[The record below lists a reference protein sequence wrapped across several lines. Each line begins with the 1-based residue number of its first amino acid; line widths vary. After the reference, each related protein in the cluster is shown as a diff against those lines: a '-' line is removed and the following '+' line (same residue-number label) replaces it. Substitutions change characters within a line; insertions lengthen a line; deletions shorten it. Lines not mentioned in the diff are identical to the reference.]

1 MPLRLIQNSAPYVA
15 GPAAGTIH
23 EFAHLGLNEGKDLS
37 APTQLRC
44 VMAQLNLV
52 VGDVDGNTS
61 RIVAAANEAR
71 DRYRA
76 DIVMLPEL
84 AVSGYP
90 PEDLLFHSGMRLQ
103 VARSLERLKQEV
115 RGITLIAGYPEYAGA
130 KIFNAA
136 IVIRDGRVLA
146 NHRKACLPNY
156 RVFDEKRYFT
166 PGTEPTIIEVHGV
179 KAGVMVCEDAWDS
192 GPARQARQ
200 AGAQV
205 LLVINASP
213 YEVDKQTQRE
223 QQVVRERVREAGVP
237 VVFVNLIG
245 GQDELVFDGNSFV
258 MDAHGTV
265 TQRAPAFTEGM
276 YVVDLGLDAAGVVH
290 PIPSDIV
297 PLQGQEE
304 SVYGALVQ
312 GTRDYVT
319 KHRFPGVVM
328 GLSGGIDSA
337 LTLVLAVDALGA
349 DHVHSVAMP
358 SRYTSQMSKDDAAL
372 QAKILHV
379 QHSEISIEGMFEATL
394 AALKD
399 EFAGR
404 APDTAEENIQSRCR
418 GVLLMGISN
427 KTGRML
433 LTTGNKSEMAVG
445 YATLYGDMAG
455 GFAPIKDCSKL
466 LVYQLARWRNAQSE
480 VIPKR
485 VIDRPPSAELRFDQ
499 KDTDSLP
506 PYEILDPILEAFI
519 EEDLSVDQIAARG
532 FDRAT
537 VGRILD
543 LVKRNEY
550 KRRQAPPGVRV
561 SGRAFGRDWRYP
573 ITSGYKSH

>member
-1 MPLRLIQNSAPYVA
+1 
-15 GPAAGTIH
+15 
-23 EFAHLGLNEGKDLS
+23 
-37 APTQLRC
+37 
-44 VMAQLNLV
+44 MAQLNLV

-71 DRYRA
+71 DRCGA

-103 VARSLERLKQEV
+103 VANSLERLKQEIH
-115 RGITLIAGYPEYAGA
+115 GITLIAGYPEYVGA
-130 KIFNAA
+130 TIFNAA
-136 IVIRDGRVLA
+136 IVIRDGQVIA

-166 PGTEPTIIEVHGV
+166 PGSQPTIFRINGLHVGV
-179 KAGVMVCEDAWDS
+179 LVCEDVWDPV
-192 GPARQARQ
+192 PARQARD

-213 YEVDKQTQRE
+213 YEVDKQLQRE
-223 QQVVRERVREAGVP
+223 RQVVLQRIRENSIP
-237 VVFVNLIG
+237 TVFLNLVG

-258 MDAHGTV
+258 MDAEGVV
-265 TQRAPAFTEGM
+265 TQRAPAFIEGM
-276 YVVDLGLDAAGVVH
+276 YTVDLVVDGGGPVS
-290 PIPSDIV
+290 PIPGEIE
-297 PLQGQEE
+297 PLQGPEE

-337 LTLVLAVDALGA
+337 LTLVIAVDALGA
-349 DHVHSVAMP
+349 ERVHSVAMP

-372 QAKILHV
+372 QAREMKV
-379 QHSEISIEGMFEATL
+379 KHSEISIEGMFEATL
-394 AALKD
+394 AALKQ
-399 EFAGR
+399 EFQGR
-404 APDTAEENIQSRCR
+404 APDTSEENIQSRCR

-427 KTGRML
+427 KTGKML

-455 GFAPIKDCSKL
+455 GFAPIKDCSKM
-466 LVYQLARWRNAQSE
+466 LVYRLCRWRNAQSR
-480 VIPKR
+480 VIPDR
-485 VIDRPPSAELRFDQ
+485 VIERAPSAELRSDQ

-506 PYEILDPILEAFI
+506 PYEVLDPILEAFI

>member
-1 MPLRLIQNSAPYVA
+1 
-15 GPAAGTIH
+15 
-23 EFAHLGLNEGKDLS
+23 LS
-37 APTQLRC
+37 GERRLRC
-44 VMAQLNLV
+44 VLAQLNLV
-52 VGDVDGNTS
+52 VGDVEGNTS
-61 RIVAAANEAR
+61 RIIEASV
-71 DRYRA
+71 RA
-76 DIVMLPEL
+76 REEFGADVILVPEL

-90 PEDLLFHSGMRLQ
+90 PEDLLFHLGLKAQ
-103 VARSLERLKQEV
+103 VVRSIERLRSEV
-115 RGITLIAGYPEYAGA
+115 QGITLVVGYPEYVADRIYNSA
-130 KIFNAA
+130 V
-136 IVIRDGRVLA
+136 VIRDGTLLA

-166 PGTEPTIIEVHGV
+166 PGTFPTVVELNGIR
-179 KAGVMVCEDAWDS
+179 AGILVCEDVWEPE
-192 GPARQARQ
+192 PAAQARG
-200 AGAQV
+200 AGAEV

-213 YEVDKQTQRE
+213 YEVNKQRQRE
-223 QQVVRERVREAGVP
+223 TEVARRRVAETDVP
-237 VVFVNLIG
+237 LLFVNLIG

-258 MDAHGTV
+258 MNAHGEITL
-265 TQRAPAFTEGM
+265 RAPAFVEGL
-276 YVVDLGLDAAGVVH
+276 YPVDLEERAGEGVA
-290 PIPSDIV
+290 PRPGTLA
-297 PLQGQEE
+297 PLQDEEE
-304 SVYGALVQ
+304 SVYGALVL
-312 GTRDYVT
+312 GTRDYVD
-319 KHRFPGVVM
+319 KHRFPGAVL
-328 GLSGGIDSA
+328 GLSGGVDSA
-337 LTLVLAVDALGA
+337 LTLCIAVDALGPER
-349 DHVHSVAMP
+349 VHSVAMP

-372 QAKILHV
+372 QASWLKV

-394 AALKD
+394 SALKD

-404 APDTAEENIQSRCR
+404 PLDTAEENIQSRCR

-466 LVYQLARWRNAQSE
+466 LVYRLCAWRNAQSRA
-480 VIPKR
+480 IPAR
-485 VIDRPPSAELRFDQ
+485 VIERPPSAELRADQ

-506 PYEILDPILEAFI
+506 PYDVLDPILEAFI

-573 ITSGYKSH
+573 ITSGYRSH

>member
-1 MPLRLIQNSAPYVA
+1 MSNVR
-15 GPAAGTIH
+15 H
-23 EFAHLGLNEGKDLS
+23 
-37 APTQLRC
+37 LRC
-44 VMAQLNLV
+44 VLAQLNLV
-52 VGDVDGNTS
+52 VGDVEGNTS
-61 RIVAAANEAR
+61 RIIAAANQAHAEL
-71 DRYRA
+71 RA
-76 DIVMLPEL
+76 DVLMVPEL

-90 PEDLLFHSGMRLQ
+90 PEDLLFHSGMRSQ
-103 VARSLERLKQEV
+103 VARSIGRLKAEV
-115 RGITLIAGYPEYAGA
+115 SGITLIAGYPEYDGDQIYNSAL
-130 KIFNAA
+130 
-136 IVIRDGRVLA
+136 VLRDGAVLA

-166 PGTEPTIIEVHGV
+166 PGTKPTVIELNGI
-179 KAGVMVCEDAWDS
+179 KTGILVCEDIWEPE
-192 GPARQARQ
+192 PAGQARG

-213 YEVDKQTQRE
+213 YEVNKQHQRE
-223 QQVVRERVREAGVP
+223 NEVAKARVAETGIP
-237 VVFVNLIG
+237 LVFVNLIG

-258 MDAHGTV
+258 MDAHG
-265 TQRAPAFTEGM
+265 QIAARAPAFTEGL
-276 YVVDLGLDAAGVVH
+276 YPVDLTLGPDSVVL
-290 PIPSDIV
+290 PSPGELT
-297 PLQGQEE
+297 PLQDEEE

-312 GTRDYVT
+312 GTRDYVD
-319 KHRFPGVVM
+319 KHRFPGVVL
-328 GLSGGIDSA
+328 GLSGGVDSA
-337 LTLVLAVDALGA
+337 LTLCIAVDALGS
-349 DHVHSVAMP
+349 DRVHSVAMP
-358 SRYTSQMSKDDAAL
+358 SRYTSQMSKDDAAA
-372 QAKILHV
+372 QASLLNVK
-379 QHSEISIEGMFEATL
+379 HSEISIEGMFEATL
-394 AALKD
+394 KALKD

-404 APDTAEENIQSRCR
+404 PADTAEENIQSRCR

-466 LVYQLARWRNAQSE
+466 LVYRLCAWRNAQSR
-480 VIPKR
+480 VIPAR
-485 VIDRPPSAELRFDQ
+485 VIERPPSAELRPDQ

-506 PYEILDPILEAFI
+506 PYEVLDPILEAFI
-519 EEDLSVDQIAARG
+519 EDDLSVDQIAARG
-532 FDRAT
+532 FDRKV

-573 ITSGYKSH
+573 ITSGYQSSR

>member
-1 MPLRLIQNSAPYVA
+1 
-15 GPAAGTIH
+15 
-23 EFAHLGLNEGKDLS
+23 
-37 APTQLRC
+37 
-44 VMAQLNLV
+44 MAQLNLV

-61 RIVAAANEAR
+61 RIVAAAHAAR
-71 DRYRA
+71 DRSKA
-76 DIVMLPEL
+76 DVVLLPEL

-103 VARSLERLKQEV
+103 VGSSLERLQREV
-115 RGITLIAGYPEYAGA
+115 RGITLIAGYPEYDGSR
-130 KIFNAA
+130 IFNSA
-136 IVIRDGRVLA
+136 IVIRDGVVLA

-166 PGTEPTIIEVHGV
+166 PGTEPTVVAIKGV
-179 KAGVMVCEDAWDS
+179 KAGVLVCEDVWDPE
-192 GPARQARQ
+192 PARQARA
-200 AGAQV
+200 AGAEV
-205 LLVINASP
+205 LLIINASP

-223 QQVVRERVREAGVP
+223 REVGRARVAETGIP
-237 VVFVNLIG
+237 LVFVNLIG

-258 MDAHGTV
+258 MDAGGEV
-265 TQRAPAFTEGM
+265 TLRAPAFTEGL
-276 YVVDLGLDAAGVVH
+276 YVVDLAVDASGVVT
-290 PIPSDIV
+290 PVPGDIV

-312 GTRDYVT
+312 GTRDYVD
-319 KHRFPGVVM
+319 KHGFPGVVL
-328 GLSGGIDSA
+328 GLSGGVDSA
-337 LTLVLAVDALGA
+337 LTLSIAVDALGA
-349 DHVHSVAMP
+349 DRVHSVAMP
-358 SRYTSQMSKDDAAL
+358 SRYTSQMSQEDAAA
-372 QAKILHV
+372 QATLLGVK
-379 QHSEISIEGMFEATL
+379 HSVISIEGMFEATL
-394 AALKD
+394 AALQQ
-399 EFAGR
+399 EFAGLP
-404 APDTAEENIQSRCR
+404 PDTAEENIQSRCR

-433 LTTGNKSEMAVG
+433 LTTGNKSEMSVG

-466 LVYQLARWRNAQSE
+466 LVYRLSAWRNARSP
-480 VIPKR
+480 VIPQR
-485 VIDRPPSAELRFDQ
+485 VIERAPSAELRHDQ

-506 PYEILDPILEAFI
+506 PYEVLDPILEAFI

-532 FDRAT
+532 FDRQT
-537 VGRILD
+537 VGRILA

-573 ITSGYKSH
+573 ITSGYKSR

>member
-1 MPLRLIQNSAPYVA
+1 MSNGR
-15 GPAAGTIH
+15 H
-23 EFAHLGLNEGKDLS
+23 
-37 APTQLRC
+37 LRC
-44 VMAQLNLV
+44 VLAQLNLV
-52 VGDVDGNTS
+52 VGDVEGNTS
-61 RIVAAANEAR
+61 RIIAAANRAR
-71 DRYRA
+71 DELRA
-76 DIVMLPEL
+76 DVVMVPEL

-90 PEDLLFHSGMRLQ
+90 PEDLLFHSGMRSQ
-103 VARSLERLKQEV
+103 VARSIGRLKGEV
-115 RGITLIAGYPEYAGA
+115 RGITLIAGYPEYDGGHIYNSAL
-130 KIFNAA
+130 
-136 IVIRDGRVLA
+136 VLRDGAVLA

-166 PGTEPTIIEVHGV
+166 PGTKPTVIELNGIR
-179 KAGVMVCEDAWDS
+179 AGIVVCEDVWEPE
-192 GPARQARQ
+192 PAGQARG

-213 YEVDKQTQRE
+213 YEVNKQHQRE
-223 QQVVRERVREAGVP
+223 NEVARARVAETGIP
-237 VVFVNLIG
+237 LVFVNLIG

-258 MDAHGTV
+258 MDAHGQV
-265 TQRAPAFTEGM
+265 TSRAPAFTEDL
-276 YVVDLGLDAAGVVH
+276 YPVDLTLGADGVVR
-290 PIPSDIV
+290 PSPGDKAA
-297 PLQGQEE
+297 LQGQEE

-312 GTRDYVT
+312 GTRDYVD
-319 KHRFPGVVM
+319 KHRFPGVVL
-328 GLSGGIDSA
+328 GLSGGVDSA
-337 LTLVLAVDALGA
+337 LTLCIAVDALGS
-349 DHVHSVAMP
+349 DRVHSVAMP
-358 SRYTSQMSKDDAAL
+358 SRYTSQMSKDDAAQ
-372 QAKILHV
+372 QASWLKV
-379 QHSEISIEGMFEATL
+379 KHSEISIEGMFEATL
-394 AALKD
+394 KALKD

-404 APDTAEENIQSRCR
+404 PADTAEENIQSRCR

-466 LVYQLARWRNAQSE
+466 LVYRLCAWRNAQSR
-480 VIPKR
+480 VIPAR
-485 VIDRPPSAELRFDQ
+485 VVERPPSAELRPDQ

-532 FDRAT
+532 FDRKV

-573 ITSGYKSH
+573 ITNGYQTSR

>member
-1 MPLRLIQNSAPYVA
+1 V
-15 GPAAGTIH
+15 
-23 EFAHLGLNEGKDLS
+23 
-37 APTQLRC
+37 TQLRC
-44 VMAQLNLV
+44 CLAQLNLV

-61 RIVAAANEAR
+61 RIIAAADEAR
-71 DRYRA
+71 DRLRA
-76 DIVMLPEL
+76 DVVMLPEL

-90 PEDLLFHSGMRLQ
+90 PEDLLFHSGLRTQ
-103 VARSLERLKQEV
+103 VARSLDQLRTDV
-115 RGITLIAGYPEYAGA
+115 RGITLIAGYPEYDGA
-130 KIFNAA
+130 KIYNSA
-136 IVIRDGRVLA
+136 IVIRDGKVLA

-166 PGTEPTIIEVHGV
+166 PGTEPTVADLNGV
-179 KAGVMVCEDAWDS
+179 KAAVLVCEDVWDAE
-192 GPARQARQ
+192 PARQARA
-200 AGAQV
+200 AGAEV

-223 QQVVRERVREAGVP
+223 REIGRSRVGETGIP
-237 VVFVNLIG
+237 MVFVNLIG
-245 GQDELVFDGNSFV
+245 GQDELMFDGNSFV
-258 MDAHGTV
+258 MNAQGEV
-265 TQRAPAFTEGM
+265 TFRAPAFKEGL
-276 YVVDLGLDAAGVVH
+276 YAVDLSVDASGKVT
-290 PIPSDIV
+290 PIPGDIV

-312 GTRDYVT
+312 GTRDYVD
-319 KHRFPGVVM
+319 KHRFPGVVL

-337 LTLVLAVDALGA
+337 LTLVIAVDALGA
-349 DHVHSVAMP
+349 HRVHSVAMP
-358 SRYTSQMSKDDAAL
+358 SRYTSQMSKDDAAE
-372 QAKILHV
+372 QAALLKV
-379 QHSEISIEGMFEATL
+379 EHSVISIEGMFEATL
-394 AALKD
+394 AALHD

-404 APDTAEENIQSRCR
+404 PPDTAEENIQSRCR

-466 LVYQLARWRNAQSE
+466 LVYRLCAWRNDQSR
-480 VIPKR
+480 VIPTR
-485 VIDRPPSAELRFDQ
+485 VIERPPSAELRYDQ

-506 PYEILDPILEAFI
+506 PYSVLDPILEAFI
-519 EEDLSVDQIAARG
+519 EEDLSVDQITARG

-573 ITSGYKSH
+573 ITSGYKSR

>member
-1 MPLRLIQNSAPYVA
+1 
-15 GPAAGTIH
+15 
-23 EFAHLGLNEGKDLS
+23 
-37 APTQLRC
+37 
-44 VMAQLNLV
+44 MAQLNLV

-76 DIVMLPEL
+76 DLVMLPEL

-90 PEDLLFHSGMRLQ
+90 PEDLLFHSGMRIQ
-103 VARSLERLKQEV
+103 VSRSLERLKQEV
-115 RGITLIAGYPEYAGA
+115 RGIVLIAGYPEYEGSR
-130 KIFNAA
+130 IFNSA
-136 IVIRDGRVLA
+136 IVILDGVVLA

-166 PGTEPTIIEVHGV
+166 PGTEPTIVELKGV
-179 KAGVMVCEDAWDS
+179 KAGILVCEDVWQAEPS
-192 GPARQARQ
+192 SQARL
-200 AGAQV
+200 AGAQL

-213 YEVDKQTQRE
+213 YEVGKQRQRE
-223 QQVVRERVREAGVP
+223 QQVMARRSQETGLP
-237 VVFVNLIG
+237 SVFLNLIG

-258 MDAHGTV
+258 MDASGEV
-265 TQRAPAFTEGM
+265 TQRVPAFTEDL
-276 YVVDLGLDAAGVVH
+276 YVVDLEVDDAGTVH
-290 PIPSDIV
+290 PVPASIV
-297 PLQGQEE
+297 PLQSQEE

-312 GTRDYVT
+312 GTRDYVD
-319 KHRFPGVVM
+319 KHGFPGVVM

-337 LTLVLAVDALGA
+337 LVLCIAVDALGA
-349 DHVHSVAMP
+349 HRVHSVAMP

-372 QAKILHV
+372 QARNLHV
-379 QHSEISIEGMFEATL
+379 KHSEISIEGMFEATL
-394 AALKD
+394 DALKH
-399 EFAGR
+399 EFSGR
-404 APDTAEENIQSRCR
+404 PPDIAEENIQSRCR

-455 GFAPIKDCSKL
+455 GFAPIKDCSKM
-466 LVYQLARWRNAQSE
+466 LVYRLARWRNASSPVMPE
-480 VIPKR
+480 R
-485 VIDRPPSAELRFDQ
+485 VIERAPSAELRFDQ

-519 EEDLSVDQIAARG
+519 EDDLSVDQIAARG

-537 VGRILD
+537 VGRILE
-543 LVKRNEY
+543 LVKRSEY

-573 ITSGYKSH
+573 ITSGYKAR

>member
-1 MPLRLIQNSAPYVA
+1 MSVSQQV
-15 GPAAGTIH
+15 
-23 EFAHLGLNEGKDLS
+23 
-37 APTQLRC
+37 RC

-76 DIVMLPEL
+76 DVVMLPEL

-115 RGITLIAGYPEYAGA
+115 RGITLIAGYPEYSGA
-130 KIFNAA
+130 KIFNSAV
-136 IVIRDGRVLA
+136 VIRDGKVLA

-166 PGTEPTIIEVHGV
+166 PGTDPTIIEINGV
-179 KAGVMVCEDAWDS
+179 KAGVLVCEDAWDS
-192 GPARQARQ
+192 APARQAREK
-200 AGAQV
+200 GAQV
-205 LLVINASP
+205 LLIINASP
-213 YEVDKQTQRE
+213 YEVDKQTMRE
-223 QQVVRERVREAGVP
+223 HQVVRERIQETGLP
-237 VVFVNLIG
+237 VVFCNLIG

-258 MDAHGTV
+258 MDGAGRV
-265 TQRAPAFTEGM
+265 TQRAPAFTEGL
-276 YVVDLGLDAAGVVH
+276 YVVDLGLDASGTVH

-297 PLQGQEE
+297 PLQGQAE

-337 LTLVLAVDALGA
+337 LTLVIAVDALGA
-349 DHVHSVAMP
+349 DRVHSVAMP

-372 QAKILHV
+372 QARILHV
-379 QHSEISIEGMFEATL
+379 KHSEISIEGMFEATL
-394 AALKD
+394 AALKH

-427 KTGRML
+427 KTGKML

-466 LVYQLARWRNAQSE
+466 LVYRLCRWRNTQSE
-480 VIPKR
+480 VIPTR

>member
-1 MPLRLIQNSAPYVA
+1 
-15 GPAAGTIH
+15 
-23 EFAHLGLNEGKDLS
+23 
-37 APTQLRC
+37 
-44 VMAQLNLV
+44 MAQLNLV

-61 RIVAAANEAR
+61 RIVAAADEAR

-76 DIVMLPEL
+76 DLVMLPEL

-103 VARSLERLKQEV
+103 VARSLERLKEEV
-115 RGITLIAGYPEYAGA
+115 RGITLIAGYPEYSGA
-130 KIFNAA
+130 KIFNSA
-136 IVIRDGRVLA
+136 IVIRDGKVLA

-166 PGTEPTIIEVHGV
+166 PGTEPTVADLNGV
-179 KAGVMVCEDAWDS
+179 KAAVLVCEDVWDAE
-192 GPARQARQ
+192 PARQARA
-200 AGAQV
+200 AGAEV

-223 QQVVRERVREAGVP
+223 REIGRSRVGETGIP
-237 VVFVNLIG
+237 MVFVNLIG
-245 GQDELVFDGNSFV
+245 GQDELMFDGNSFV
-258 MDAHGTV
+258 MNAQGEV
-265 TQRAPAFTEGM
+265 SFRAPAFKEGL
-276 YVVDLGLDAAGVVH
+276 YAVDLSVDASGKVT
-290 PIPSDIV
+290 PIPGDIV

-312 GTRDYVT
+312 GTRDYVD
-319 KHRFPGVVM
+319 KHRFPGVVL

-337 LTLVLAVDALGA
+337 LTLVIAVDALGA
-349 DHVHSVAMP
+349 HRVHSVAMP
-358 SRYTSQMSKDDAAL
+358 SRYTSQMSKDDAAE
-372 QAKILHV
+372 QAALLKV
-379 QHSEISIEGMFEATL
+379 EHSVISIEGMFEATL
-394 AALKD
+394 AALHD

-404 APDTAEENIQSRCR
+404 PPDTAEENSQSRCR

-433 LTTGNKSEMAVG
+433 LTTGNKSEMAVRS
-445 YATLYGDMAG
+445 ATLYGDMAG

-466 LVYQLARWRNAQSE
+466 LVYRLCAWRNAQSRA
-480 VIPKR
+480 IPAR
-485 VIDRPPSAELRFDQ
+485 VIERPPSAELRHEQ

-519 EEDLSVDQIAARG
+519 EEDLSVEQIAARG

-543 LVKRNEY
+543 LVKRNED

-561 SGRAFGRDWRYP
+561 SRRAFGRDWRYP
-573 ITSGYKSH
+573 ITNGYQSR